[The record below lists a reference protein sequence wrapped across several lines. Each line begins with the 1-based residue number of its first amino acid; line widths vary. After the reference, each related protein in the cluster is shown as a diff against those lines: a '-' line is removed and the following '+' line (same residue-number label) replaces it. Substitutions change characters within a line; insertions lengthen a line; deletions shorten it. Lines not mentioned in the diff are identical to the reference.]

1 MTCYTK
7 NSSSRLHNLPRYMHI
22 YIWENRWSHMAPKPM
37 STVGSAGNSIYYLQY
52 ANSWLLIN
60 ITFHLWFLLP
70 YTCSTLYLILYGF
83 SNQIWIVYH
92 QMFFHICHNC
102 RTTQSQIY
110 WNHASFS
117 LVHDYFYYRIH
128 VVPCIWFCMDSL
140 VFSEIHIV
148 TTCNCLSTKF

>member
-1 MTCYTK
+1 MLYQKLRVPDYITYLGTC
-7 NSSSRLHNLPRYMHI
+7 I
-22 YIWENRWSHMAPKPM
+22 YIFGKTGGVIWPLSLCP
-37 STVGSAGNSIYYLQY
+37 
-52 ANSWLLIN
+52 LLVAQAIN

-83 SNQIWIVYH
+83 FGFFKNSSSRLHNLPRYMYIYIWENRWSHMAPKPMSTVG
-92 QMFFHICHNC
+92 
-102 RTTQSQIY
+102 IY
-110 WNHASFS
+110 
-117 LVHDYFYYRIH
+117 DFYYRIH